1 MGAKNNYDEVLKIR
15 GGPQLI
21 CTSICHHLIYPLT
34 MRVVGAPQMI
44 LQPVFSIFL
53 VLYCPLGLGELQ
65 ACLIPD
71 VVFTNL
77 LPFASSS
84 FPLSL
89 CLAKWF
95 WPNLMNGGGMTIP
108 LQFASLY
115 DGQEVFV
122 WSDCLQDLGTDFLVG
137 NMVFV

>member
-1 MGAKNNYDEVLKIR
+1 MGAKNNNDEVLKIR

-84 FPLSL
+84 FSLSL

-95 WPNLMNGGGMTIP
+95 LPNLMNGGHDRTT
-108 LQFASLY
+108 AVCVSLR
-115 DGQEVFV
+115 
-122 WSDCLQDLGTDFLVG
+122 WSGGLRVVRLPAGSWHGLPRW
-137 NMVFV
+137 